1 MVEALNLSTL
11 KDLQTEIQQKTDL
24 LDLVATLSDQI
35 SREKKDITVSKS
47 GMKERGG
54 QEAYELRKRIE
65 ELQARVRELEDNR
78 QSRKEQ
84 VNRVRL

>member
-24 LDLVATLSDQI
+24 LDLVAALSDQI

-47 GMKERGG
+47 GMNERGG

-84 VNRVRL
+84 VNRVSL

>member
-54 QEAYELRKRIE
+54 
-65 ELQARVRELEDNR
+65 
-78 QSRKEQ
+78 
-84 VNRVRL
+84 